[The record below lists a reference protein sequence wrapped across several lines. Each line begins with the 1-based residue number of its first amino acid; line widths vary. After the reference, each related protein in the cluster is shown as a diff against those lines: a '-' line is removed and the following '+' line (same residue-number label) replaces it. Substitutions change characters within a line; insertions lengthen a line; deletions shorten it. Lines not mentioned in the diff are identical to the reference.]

1 VIPVIPVVQASVIEI
16 VFISIIIP
24 TLNEKTTIRDA
35 ALSLAGLSGEFEV
48 IVVDGGSDDETAE
61 IAAACGL
68 PLIKA
73 PRGRGLQMNAGAV
86 KAKGDVLL
94 FLHADTRLP
103 ANALAMIQKSL
114 VDENVGGGNFR
125 LAFDGGT
132 ISAQLLTILYPFLRL
147 GGMCYGDSGFFVR
160 RKIFDELEG
169 FRDYP
174 IFEDCDLYCRLK
186 KQSKFKRLPAEATTS
201 SRRFEGRF
209 LRTFSLWLMLQ
220 ILYWLGVDPKRLGRL
235 YKAVR

>member
-1 VIPVIPVVQASVIEI
+1 

-24 TLNEKTTIRDA
+24 TLNEKTTICAA

-48 IVVDGGSDDETAE
+48 IVVDGGSDDGTAE

-68 PLIKA
+68 AVIEA

-86 KAKGDVLL
+86 QAKAGVLL

-103 ANALAMIQKSL
+103 DNALAMIQTSL
-114 VDENVGGGNFR
+114 ADERVCGGNFR

-132 ISAQLLTILYPFLRL
+132 FSAQLLTILYPLLRL

-160 RKIFDELEG
+160 RKIFEELGG

-174 IFEDCDLYCRLK
+174 IFEDCDLYRRLK
-186 KQSKFKRLPAEATTS
+186 KKGKFKRLPAIATTS

-209 LRTFSLWLMLQ
+209 LRTFSLWSVLQ
-220 ILYWLGVDPKRLGRL
+220 LLYWLGVDPRRLGRL
-235 YKAVR
+235 YKTVR